1 MDQALAIGEYL
12 AVSSPEYAARVVDAL
27 FARVSQLLDFPF
39 SGPLY
44 KKASLP
50 EVRELLVRPY
60 RVVYQVT
67 DRQIR
72 IMGVYHQH
80 QNP

>member
-1 MDQALAIGEYL
+1 MDQALSIKEYL
-12 AVSSPEYAARVVDAL
+12 AISSPEYAARVVDTL
-27 FARVSQLLDFPF
+27 FERVHQLLEFPL

-44 KKASLP
+44 KKAGLA
-50 EVRELLVRPY
+50 EIRELLVRPY

-72 IMGVYHQH
+72 VMGVYHQH